1 MSRLYLNRRELLLSA
16 IGAISFT
23 GGCGPRNQAS
33 LLKSSGASTSL
44 TPSDPPW
51 FEDRTLQSGITFQLG
66 HLPHPSP
73 LNILQTIGAGCA
85 LFDFDGDGH
94 LDLLL
99 IGQIGTRTPSCA
111 LYHNN
116 GDGTFADITQ
126 GSGLEKPGF
135 YLGCAIGDFDNDGR
149 PDILLTGY
157 GVLKLF
163 RNVGNGK
170 FEDISKD
177 AGLSSPSPTSWHTS
191 AIFFDFNRDGH
202 VDFYVGRY
210 VIFNSKTI
218 QLCNYGKY
226 KSSCGPIFYD
236 PDFGSLYHN
245 NGKGHFTDVTH
256 ELGLD
261 NVHGKCL
268 GVAMADVNGDGW
280 PDLYLANDE
289 MPGDLLINEKGMSF
303 RNEGLLRGVA
313 LNGAGEM
320 QGGMGVDFG
329 DYDNDGL
336 LDLFV
341 ATFEG
346 EPDSLYHATRSG
358 IFEYASINAGIDQ
371 ATRNMVGFGTKFI
384 DINNNG
390 WLDIVIANGH
400 IHDNEDLLDKFN
412 HYPQPMQLFMN
423 QGGHLFMEMS
433 QHAGPAFTTPMVG
446 RGLAIGDINNDG
458 LLDIV
463 ATDLEGRPRLLIN
476 QTPRAGNWLRL
487 TLEGRTSNRMAL
499 GAYVTLTAAGQTW
512 TRQCTTG
519 GSFFS
524 ASDPRIH
531 FGLGSVKE
539 VEKVEVLWPS
549 GKKTVVHSPPI
560 NKDIKV
566 VESDE

>member
-1 MSRLYLNRRELLLSA
+1 MSRLYLNRRELLLST
-16 IGAISFT
+16 IGAISFL
-23 GGCGPRNQAS
+23 GGCRPRNYATLSKSSTASAS
-33 LLKSSGASTSL
+33 LS
-44 TPSDPPW
+44 PNDPPW

-73 LNILQTIGAGCA
+73 LNILQTIGTGCA

-99 IGQIGTRTPSCA
+99 VGQTGTRSSSCA

-116 GDGTFADITQ
+116 GNGTFTDVTP

-135 YLGCAIGDFDNDGR
+135 YLGCAVGDFDNDGR

-163 RNVGNGK
+163 RNVGNGR
-170 FEDISKD
+170 FEDVSEE
-177 AGLSSPSPTSWHTS
+177 AGLFSPSPTSWHTS
-191 AIFFDFNRDGH
+191 AVFFDFDRDGYL
-202 VDFYVGRY
+202 DLYVGRY
-210 VIFNSKTI
+210 VIFNSKTL

-261 NVHGKCL
+261 NAHGKCL
-268 GVAMADVNGDGW
+268 GVTVADVNGDGW

-289 MPGDLLINEKGMSF
+289 MPGDLFINEKGKSF

-336 LDLFV
+336 IDLFV

-346 EPDSLYHATRSG
+346 EPDSLYHATHSG
-358 IFEYASINAGIDQ
+358 IFEYASINVGIDQ
-371 ATRNMVGFGTKFI
+371 PTRNMVGFGTKFI
-384 DINNNG
+384 DTNNNG

-412 HYPQPMQLFMN
+412 RYRQPMQLFMN
-423 QGGHLFMEMS
+423 QAGHTFIEMS
-433 QHAGPAFTTPMVG
+433 QQAGPGFTTPMVG
-446 RGLAIGDINNDG
+446 RGLAIGDVNNDG

-476 QTPRAGNWLRL
+476 QTPQAGNWIRL
-487 TLEGRTSNRMAL
+487 TLEGRSSNRMGL
-499 GAYVTLTAAGQTW
+499 GAHATLTAGGNTW

-539 VEKVEVLWPS
+539 VEKIEVIWPS
-549 GKKTVVHSPPI
+549 GKRSTVVRPPI
-560 NKDIKV
+560 NKDIRV
-566 VESDE
+566 VESI